1 VFENKVL
8 RGVFSPKREEV
19 VGGWKRLHNEER
31 HNFYTSSNTIRV
43 IKSRIMRLAGHEAC
57 MGEMRNIYKILT
69 GKPERE

>member
-1 VFENKVL
+1 VFESRIL

-19 VGGWKRLHNEER
+19 VGGWKRQYNEEL
-31 HNFYTSSNTIRV
+31 HKFYTSSNTIRV

-69 GKPERE
+69 GEPEGE